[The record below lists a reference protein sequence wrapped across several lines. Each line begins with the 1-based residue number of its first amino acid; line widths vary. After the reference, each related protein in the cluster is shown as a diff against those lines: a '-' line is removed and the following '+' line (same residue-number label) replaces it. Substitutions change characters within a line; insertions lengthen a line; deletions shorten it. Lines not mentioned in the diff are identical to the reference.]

1 MAKICPVCGEKV
13 GGFAGKAEPFQRLLE
28 EGQALGVYKDGICLY
43 CLKSLVEE
51 LTSSPDF
58 RRGRMSRL
66 HQCRQLC

>member
-51 LTSSPDF
+51 IKQEDPCLLYTSPSPRD
-58 RRGRMSRL
+58 
-66 HQCRQLC
+66 